1 LLELFQEVNFM
12 IDNNYIIQNV
22 EKQLNIFGVD
32 TDSELED
39 EIRLLMPKVEMTI
52 KNYCN
57 ISEIPD
63 CLKFVFCDILCG
75 HLLLF
80 RKNSNRLNIE
90 NINFNLSEKSI
101 QEGDTKVEFNSD
113 GCLTNEQRFDR
124 LIDFLLNYRKAELIS
139 QRCLKW

>member
-1 LLELFQEVNFM
+1 M
-12 IDNNYIIQNV
+12 IDYSFITQNV
-22 EKQLNIFGVD
+22 EKQLNILGID
-32 TDSELED
+32 TDSKLKD
-39 EIRLLMPKVEMTI
+39 EIYLLLPKVEMTI

-80 RKNSNRLNIE
+80 RKNSNRLEIE

-113 GCLTNEQRFDR
+113 GCLTDEQRFDR
-124 LIDFLLNYRKAELIS
+124 LIDNLINYRKAELIS
-139 QRCLKW
+139 QRCIKW